1 MSYILVQKIIV
12 ENRWQYA
19 RLPVTKEMQFCLVP
33 NIGKLQKCQLVH
45 SKYSLQINS
54 EMELLTEIKTHTF
67 YFRWPLENVIVN
79 LNFSVPNN
87 ELQEEW
93 AQRLVRTHLEVAQQ
107 PDHQRSPLIHCL
119 QTGMKQ
125 LKKLSKGGL
134 K

>member
-45 SKYSLQINS
+45 SKYSLQIDPKI
-54 EMELLTEIKTHTF
+54 ELVVKIDINTF
-67 YFRWPLENVIVN
+67 YFRWPIENVIFN
-79 LNFSVPNN
+79 LGFAIPKN
-87 ELQEEW
+87 ELQEAW
-93 AQRLVRTHLEVAQQ
+93 AQELINRHLDMAQQ

-125 LKKLSKGGL
+125 LKKTV
-134 K
+134 